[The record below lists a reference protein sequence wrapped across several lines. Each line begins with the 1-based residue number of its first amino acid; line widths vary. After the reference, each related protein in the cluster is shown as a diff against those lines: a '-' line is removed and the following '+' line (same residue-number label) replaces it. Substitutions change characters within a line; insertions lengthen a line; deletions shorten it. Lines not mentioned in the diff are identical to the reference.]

1 MDLILAM
8 KRFFKKTNP
17 YYSDP
22 DVQRML
28 AVQRGNRLAFE
39 ELMRNYYP
47 RLLNFIYRFVGNQS
61 TAEDLV
67 QDVFVRV
74 YNTAGRYRPK
84 SRFQTWIYTIAK
96 NVALNELRR
105 SRRLA
110 YSLDEPTEGDEQK
123 LYQDMG
129 ELKENAPDEKI
140 IQKEKAVRVRAAIGQ
155 LPENQRVAI
164 ILRRY
169 EEFSYAEIAATLNVS
184 DKAVKSLISR
194 AMQNLK
200 KQLATQAD
208 PD

>member
-1 MDLILAM
+1 M
-8 KRFFKKTNP
+8 KKLFKKSNP

-28 AVQRGNRLAFE
+28 AVQQGNRLAFE
-39 ELMRNYYP
+39 ELMRHYYP
-47 RLLNFIYRFVGNQS
+47 RILNFIYRFVGNQG
-61 TAEDLV
+61 TAEDLA
-67 QDVFVRV
+67 QEVFMRV
-74 YNTAGRYRPK
+74 YNSAPRYRPNSK
-84 SRFQTWIYTIAK
+84 FQTWLYTIAK
-96 NVALNELRR
+96 NVALNDLRR

-110 YSLDEPTEGDEQK
+110 YSIDEPAEGDDHK
-123 LYQDMG
+123 YYKDIG

-140 IQKEKAVRVRAAIGQ
+140 IQKEKAARVRAAISK

-164 ILRRY
+164 LLRRY

-184 DKAVKSLISR
+184 DKAVKSLLSR

-200 KQLATQAD
+200 KRLAGQGR